1 MHVREGKFVT
11 ENSTRTALRTGSRR
25 HQLPEE
31 VASYVRELIMSGQAR
46 PGDFLRM
53 EPIAEAMGVSNT
65 PVREGLLS
73 LRGEGFVRLVPRR
86 GFMVAPFTEQ
96 DIRDLFWAQGM
107 LAGELASRAAERVT
121 TAQLDALEALLGQY
135 EVAIDDDDGE
145 AVANLGHEFHRQVN
159 IAADAYRLAL
169 LLGAFV
175 KQFPNKFYATIDG
188 HVDATRDEHP
198 ELFAAIRDRNPRRA
212 RVLMERHIVQGAQR
226 LIDTLTER
234 GVWAESRLVATPG
247 ALSP

>member
-1 MHVREGKFVT
+1 MLYISCIVEEERSVT
-11 ENSTRTALRTGSRR
+11 LNSTRTVVRPDSRR

-31 VASYVRELIMSGQAR
+31 VASYVRELIMSGQVK
-46 PGDFLRM
+46 PGEFLRM
-53 EPIAEAMGVSNT
+53 EPIADAMGISNT

-86 GFMVAPFTEQ
+86 GFMVATFTEQ

-107 LAGELASRAAERVT
+107 LAGELASRAASRISS
-121 TAQLDALEALLGQY
+121 AQLEELETLLARY
-135 EVAIDDDDGE
+135 EVAIRDDDGE
-145 AVANLGHEFHRQVN
+145 AVAALGHEFHRQVN

-188 HVDATRDEHP
+188 HVDATRNEHP
-198 ELFAAIRDRNPRRA
+198 ELFAAIRDRNPLRSRR
-212 RVLMERHIVQGAQR
+212 LMEQHIVQGAQR
-226 LIDTLTER
+226 LIDTLAER
-234 GVWAESRLVATPG
+234 GVWTESP
-247 ALSP
+247 

>member
-1 MHVREGKFVT
+1 MA
-11 ENSTRTALRTGSRR
+11 ENSAPAVMRPTSRR

-31 VASYVRELIMSGQAR
+31 VAAYVRELIMSGR
-46 PGDFLRM
+46 VKPGDFLRM

-86 GFMVAPFTEQ
+86 GFMVAPFTTQ

-107 LAGELASRAAERVT
+107 LAGELASRAAERIT
-121 TAQLDALEALLGQY
+121 RAQLETLEALLMRY
-135 EVAIDDDDGE
+135 EIAVHDDDGE

-159 IAADAYRLAL
+159 IAADSYRLAL

-175 KQFPNKFYATIDG
+175 RQFPNKFYATIDG

-198 ELFAAIRDRNPRRA
+198 ELFAAIRDGNAPRA
-212 RVLMERHIVQGAQR
+212 RILMQQHIVQGAQR
-226 LIDTLTER
+226 LIDTLSER
-234 GVWAESRLVATPG
+234 GAWEE
-247 ALSP
+247 LSPSDSR